1 MPVVFLGNS
10 GAQLEALPPSI
21 REAFRRAIRELDRT
35 PQRLPQ
41 FPEIGLTTKSLAA
54 PLPLFCIAVH
64 SGERDPGYRGV
75 YSIEGAT
82 VLLVRFVRR
91 DAATY
96 KGLRRIR
103 GLLDGRVAPAD
114 GDR

>member
-10 GAQLEALPPSI
+10 RAQLASLPPSI
-21 REAFRRAIRELDRT
+21 REAFRRAVRELERT

-41 FPEIGLTTKSLAA
+41 FSEIGLTTKSLQA
-54 PLPLFCIAVH
+54 PFPLFCIAVH
-64 SGERDPGYRGV
+64 PGEGDPGYRGV

-82 VLLVRFVRR
+82 VLFVRFVRR

-103 GLLDGRVAPAD
+103 GLLDGRVASAR